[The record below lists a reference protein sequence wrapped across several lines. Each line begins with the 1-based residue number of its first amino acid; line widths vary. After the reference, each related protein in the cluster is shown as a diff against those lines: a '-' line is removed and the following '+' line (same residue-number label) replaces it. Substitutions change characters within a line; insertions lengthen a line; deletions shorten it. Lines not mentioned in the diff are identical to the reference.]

1 LLPAPDDVSPGAGY
15 LRRWEY
21 RMSKENLTL
30 VSVILFS
37 LAMPA
42 SPAAENPLFQTDEP
56 LALVLEFPLKDLLRQ
71 KKEKATVPGVVRY
84 TDLDGSEVTLD
95 VGVSTRGNSRRS
107 MSGSLHEVT
116 PVLSNA
122 GIRRSA
128 SISRR
133 SRSHRRFSRP
143 TGGI

>member
-1 LLPAPDDVSPGAGY
+1 LLPAPD
-15 LRRWEY
+15 EY

-95 VGVSTRGNSRRS
+95 VGVSTRGNSRPRCR
-107 MSGSLHEVT
+107 GLYT
-116 PVLSNA
+116 
-122 GIRRSA
+122 R
-128 SISRR
+128 
-133 SRSHRRFSRP
+133 
-143 TGGI
+143 